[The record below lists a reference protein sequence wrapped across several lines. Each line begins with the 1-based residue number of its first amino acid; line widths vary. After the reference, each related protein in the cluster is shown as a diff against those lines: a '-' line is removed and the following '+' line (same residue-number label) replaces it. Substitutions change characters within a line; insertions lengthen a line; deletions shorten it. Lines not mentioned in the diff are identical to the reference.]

1 MVPTDP
7 RSLVS
12 CLRFDRD
19 GYFATERGLTLH
31 GRRSASLGSRRV
43 ALALRRLAHPL
54 RILLSLRIIHHN
66 HLLNLLLR
74 GLCRSRCRDDW
85 LLLLLLRGWL
95 A

>member
-43 ALALRRLAHPL
+43 ALSLRRLAHPL
-54 RILLSLRIIHHN
+54 RILLSLGIIHHN
-66 HLLNLLLR
+66 YLLLR
-74 GLCRSRCRDDW
+74 GLYRCRCRDDC